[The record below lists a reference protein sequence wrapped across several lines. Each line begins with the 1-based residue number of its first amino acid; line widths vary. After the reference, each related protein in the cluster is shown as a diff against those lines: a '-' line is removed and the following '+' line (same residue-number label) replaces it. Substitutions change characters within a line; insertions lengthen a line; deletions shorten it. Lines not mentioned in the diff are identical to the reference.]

1 VATAHPDSPD
11 PGPCSWSSSW
21 LNCWPGWSSRQFV
34 AADHDRVEL
43 LAGDCSGIPRFDHL
57 EDVREMVRAG
67 ADDVPADRL
76 QVHRAYRRPT
86 APPQSTTGQRLVSA
100 NPLISLVPEKGVEP
114 STFSL
119 RMSCSTN

>member
-1 VATAHPDSPD
+1 VAQATCTAETATPTSPD
-11 PGPCSWSSSW
+11 PEFNSGPVTPSGSAWKS
-21 LNCWPGWSSRQFV
+21 
-34 AADHDRVEL
+34 ADYPEML
-43 LAGDCSGIPRFDHL
+43 
-57 EDVREMVRAG
+57 REMVRAG

-86 APPQSTTGQRLVSA
+86 APPQSTTGQHLVSA
-100 NPLISLVPEKGVEP
+100 NPLILLVPEKGVEP